1 MTEWF
6 KRRTQLEKLEKQY
19 TELMRKSY
27 EEACKDQ
34 KKSQLARQE
43 ADKIYSKIKELGLKQ
58 S

>member
-19 TELMRKSY
+19 TEMMRKSY
-27 EEACKDQ
+27 EEACRDQ
-34 KKSQLARQE
+34 KKSLLARQE
-43 ADKIYSKIKELGLKQ
+43 ADKIYAKIKALGLKH

>member
-43 ADKIYSKIKELGLKQ
+43 ADKIYSKIKELGLL
-58 S
+58 